1 LKTITIID
9 YGAGNLLSVKRS
21 FEFLESNVIVTSDPK
36 TILKSDR
43 LVFPGVG
50 AFPKAMNSLKRLDL
64 INPII
69 EMVQNQKPL
78 LGLCLGM
85 QLLFEQSEEFG
96 ITQGLGLI
104 KGQVISIPNLNASR
118 ELIKIPHI
126 GWKSLKSLN
135 AGEDWSRTIL
145 SDVNH
150 GEFTYFVHS
159 YMAEPTDRSLIL
171 AEVIY
176 EGVQIPAV
184 IKKNNITGCQ
194 FHPEKSGVTGLKI
207 LKKFLDQ

>member
-145 SDVNH
+145 SDVNQ

-159 YMAEPTDRSLIL
+159 YMAKPTDRSLIL

-184 IKKNNITGCQ
+184 ITKNNITGCQ

>member
-1 LKTITIID
+1 MKTITIID

-145 SDVNH
+145 SDVNQ

-159 YMAEPTDRSLIL
+159 YMAKPTDRSLIL

-184 IKKNNITGCQ
+184 ITKNNITGCQ

>member
-50 AFPKAMNSLKRLDL
+50 AYPKAMNSLKRLDL

-145 SDVNH
+145 SDVNQ

-159 YMAEPTDRSLIL
+159 YMAKPTDRSLIL

-184 IKKNNITGCQ
+184 ITKNNITGCQ

>member
-1 LKTITIID
+1 MKTITIID

-50 AFPKAMNSLKRLDL
+50 AYPKAMNSLKRLDL

-145 SDVNH
+145 SDVNQ

-159 YMAEPTDRSLIL
+159 YMAKPTDRSLIL

-184 IKKNNITGCQ
+184 ITKNNITGCQ